1 MNALEKIKRSW
12 WVIFSVIIL
21 FNGLGFIYIGAIHD
35 NRNWIFEGIIYELP
49 WVFGIIFADIDPV
62 LSVYVAIAM
71 ILMLVS
77 IVRSVWVAIKLA
89 DVYDNQEKYA
99 VQSATVNNSG
109 NLQEN
114 SDFPTTIA
122 CVSCL
127 LLIFVAYTILALM

>member
-21 FNGLGFIYIGAIHD
+21 FNGLGFIYIGAVHD
-35 NRNWIFEGIIYELP
+35 NKNWVFEGVIYEIP
-49 WVFGIIFADIDPV
+49 WVFGIIFGNVESIV
-62 LSVYVAIAM
+62 EVYVAISM

-89 DVYDNQEKYA
+89 DVYENEEKYA
-99 VQSATVNNSG
+99 IQASSLNNPNVS
-109 NLQEN
+109 QEN
-114 SDFPTTIA
+114 TEFPTTVA

-127 LLIFVAYTILALM
+127 ILIFVAYAILALM

>member
-35 NRNWIFEGIIYELP
+35 NRNWILEGVIYEIP
-49 WVFGIIFADIDPV
+49 WVFGII
-62 LSVYVAIAM
+62 LSDFEPILDVYVAIAM

-89 DVYDNQEKYA
+89 DVYDNEEKYA
-99 VQSATVNNSG
+99 IQASALNSSVG
-109 NLQEN
+109 QEN
-114 SDFPTTIA
+114 SEFPTTIA

-127 LLIFVAYTILALM
+127 VLIFVAYGILAFM